1 MRLVVSRGVPPPE
14 HVAQDIRRDEVSLD
28 WNSARVFLDVARS
41 GSFRRAAER
50 LGHPV
55 NHVRRQVEKLE
66 RQLGCKLLLRNYQ
79 GTHLTAAGQRVL
91 SAAEQMEFAS
101 RSILG
106 TVRRGHAV
114 EGEVRV
120 AVTDGLGTFWLTP
133 RLVEF
138 QRAYPKLLID
148 LQCELRFANVS
159 RLEADIAIQLERP
172 TSPDVKA
179 VKLGRQFISLF
190 ASPSYINTYGCPS
203 SMNELIE
210 RHRIV
215 LLQAEQGR
223 GQQYYDE
230 LFRGKPQPGF
240 VAMRTNTSSTNYWAI
255 SSGIGL
261 GWLPTY
267 VAAFGGGVVPIDVGP
282 RMPFDI
288 WLTYHPEAGD
298 LPAVRTVIKWL
309 IETFDAQKFPWFRDE
324 FIPSHELFRHYRG
337 KPLVNFFSRFVGD
350 NQNSA

>member
-1 MRLVVSRGVPPPE
+1 MRLVSSRGVPPPE
-14 HVAQDIRRDEVSLD
+14 HVERDAARNEASLD
-28 WNSARVFLDVARS
+28 WNGARLFLDVARS
-41 GSFRRAAER
+41 GSFRRSAER

-55 NHVRRQVEKLE
+55 NHLRRQVEKLE

-79 GTHLTAAGQRVL
+79 GVRLTADGERVL
-91 SAAEQMEFAS
+91 SAAEQMESAS
-101 RSILG
+101 RGILG
-106 TVRRGHAV
+106 TVRRGHAI

-148 LQCELRFANVS
+148 LQCEFRFANVL

-172 TSPDVKA
+172 TTPDVKA

-190 ASPSYINTYGCPS
+190 ASPSYINTYGRPS
-203 SMNELIE
+203 TMDELVD

-215 LLQAEQGR
+215 LLKAEQGR

-230 LFRGKPQPGF
+230 LFQDKPQPGF
-240 VAMRTNTSSTNYWAI
+240 VAMRTNTSSTHYWAI
-255 SSGIGL
+255 SSGIGM

-282 RMPFDI
+282 RIPFDI
-288 WLTYHPEAGD
+288 WLTYHPEAGE

-324 FIPSHELFRHYRG
+324 FIPSQDLFRHYRG
-337 KPLVNFFSRFVGD
+337 KPLVNFFSRVVGD
-350 NQNSA
+350 TQKSA